1 MTHPV
6 PLCVIVPS
14 FLMMAYQLPSDAVTV
29 QVPPETINPPLIKKS
44 LPAAPLDAPISID
57 GFVPRSTVHPDAMLI
72 VCPMPGLLISTKQLR
87 VPVQVTVESSVPS
100 EPSNVTVFPVFVKV
114 PPDTVKLRSMVMPP
128 LELVKEP
135 RDMLKLPSF
144 KSMTLS
150 DPVKVPPLTVKLIVV
165 IVFPTPWER
174 VPAVRVRVA
183 STSRLPERLKVPADL
198 LIVRLL
204 KSCPTPVPPV
214 VKVWSLPPS
223 NVTVFV
229 PEVKVPRLDQLPAIF
244 MA

>member
-72 VCPMPGLLISTKQLR
+72 VCPMPGLLISTKPLR

-128 LELVKEP
+128 EELVKEP

-165 IVFPTPWER
+165 MVFPSPWER
-174 VPAVRVRVA
+174 VP
-183 STSRLPERLKVPADL
+183 PERLKVPPDL
-198 LIVRLL
+198 LMVRLL

-214 VKVWSLPPS
+214 VRVWSPDPS
-223 NVTVFV
+223 KVTVLV
-229 PEVKVPRLDQLPAIF
+229 PEVKVPRLDQLPAMF